1 MAKVSDKAVDRSKGG
16 NLLPSGQNTI
26 SGNLYDIVNTIN
38 ESMKNVEAGVDL
50 IFNGNVDSQK
60 SFFEFINTFN
70 KIKSQAS
77 EEFMSMMGFVSGGQN
92 ISENTNYNNIKTN
105 IKSFTKSISEN
116 LDKTN
121 KILTSDGMQV
131 IVTNFNEQKL
141 KKEKE
146 KYKSNN
152 TNNQINPVDLNNL
165 KIKIDDLNFGQ
176 DSLNVLKDLSNALNS
191 VAKVKYEVKDQNI
204 VQYLTGIDKSI
215 SKIDIDNLKKKY
227 LKSISC

>member
-1 MAKVSDKAVDRSKGG
+1 
-16 NLLPSGQNTI
+16 
-26 SGNLYDIVNTIN
+26 
-38 ESMKNVEAGVDL
+38 
-50 IFNGNVDSQK
+50 
-60 SFFEFINTFN
+60 
-70 KIKSQAS
+70 
-77 EEFMSMMGFVSGGQN
+77 MMGFVSGGQN